1 MMLHIKPSA
10 FCLAEINITGIMC
23 ENCHAKIRSH
33 VPIMSTPILT
43 KKSTP
48 GGIIRTGTCLTRFG
62 NQKRSPAL
70 QHGSLSRL
78 RKDRSARIL
87 SPSQVQPTHGWRKIS
102 GLPLN
107 IVYAV
112 VR

>member
-10 FCLAEINITGIMC
+10 FCLAEINITDIMC
-23 ENCHAKIRSH
+23 ENRHAKIRSY
-33 VPIMSTPILT
+33 VPITSTPILT

-48 GGIIRTGTCLTRFG
+48 EGIIHMGTCLTRFG

-78 RKDRSARIL
+78 CKDRSARIL

-102 GLPLN
+102 GLSLN